1 MNKDIK
7 ENATMIKPQKLK
19 KGDKVAIVSLSSGIL
34 GDSKCAHQ
42 LEIGIGRLLEMGLK
56 PVIMHNA
63 LSGNFKHEIDPGLRA
78 EDLKHAFYDSSIK
91 AIICAIGGDDTYK
104 VVLELAKDFDFMDK
118 VIRHPKIFVGFS
130 DTTNNHIFFYKL
142 GLVTYYGVNFLS
154 DLAELDRHML
164 PYTYESYRRF
174 FTNKKKT
181 EIKSSPI
188 WYDERTDYS
197 DDATGTPRISH
208 EETRGYEVLYGKG
221 KVTGKLL
228 GGCLESLYD
237 GYTGSRYPNQKLF
250 YEAYEIMPTIDDWK
264 DKIMFIETSE
274 ETPAPELFKTY
285 LDELESRGI
294 LGVIKAIIVGKPMNE
309 THYEAYKE
317 ILIDLGNRLNLPILY
332 NMNFGHATPRT
343 ILPYGLDATIN
354 FDLKTFT
361 IDEAMFSEV
370 KK

>member
-154 DLAELDRHML
+154 D
-164 PYTYESYRRF
+164 
-174 FTNKKKT
+174 
-181 EIKSSPI
+181 
-188 WYDERTDYS
+188 
-197 DDATGTPRISH
+197 
-208 EETRGYEVLYGKG
+208 
-221 KVTGKLL
+221 
-228 GGCLESLYD
+228 
-237 GYTGSRYPNQKLF
+237 
-250 YEAYEIMPTIDDWK
+250 
-264 DKIMFIETSE
+264 
-274 ETPAPELFKTY
+274 
-285 LDELESRGI
+285 
-294 LGVIKAIIVGKPMNE
+294 
-309 THYEAYKE
+309 
-317 ILIDLGNRLNLPILY
+317 
-332 NMNFGHATPRT
+332 
-343 ILPYGLDATIN
+343 
-354 FDLKTFT
+354 
-361 IDEAMFSEV
+361 
-370 KK
+370 